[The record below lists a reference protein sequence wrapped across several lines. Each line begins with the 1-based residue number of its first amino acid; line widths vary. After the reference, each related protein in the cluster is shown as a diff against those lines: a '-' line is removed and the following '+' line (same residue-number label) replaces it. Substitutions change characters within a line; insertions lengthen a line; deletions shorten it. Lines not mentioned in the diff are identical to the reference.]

1 MGKSKRRII
10 ARGKY
15 DRLENLSRE
24 DAINFVVANISSKDE
39 AIEIISLFGLK
50 ADELLEAGADYEEVK
65 ALGSVLK

>member
-10 ARGKY
+10 AKGKY
-15 DRLENLSRE
+15 DQLENLSRE
-24 DAINFVVANISSKDE
+24 DAINSVVNNIYDKE
-39 AIEIISLFGLK
+39 AVIDIISLFGLK